1 MIRVF
6 VYHTAWASALLL
18 VFGKWAMREP
28 LAAGQVTET
37 RLPRFLFLYVSAILI
52 WNRPIGEFVGYENY
66 IKMNTQRR
74 VYNWMQIMKQKIT
87 SVWDTTFSNFCL
99 TILIFLL
106 SLGNSSILYLLP
118 LGVGMDFFVLI
129 YSVYLWNKKTF
140 SQMQKDKLLFIHAKE
155 LESSLKDEYL
165 TEISRFRMYKEG
177 NRFGTKSISIYIST
191 DLFNASTSYSFFSEE
206 SIVLLHGKFDVNET
220 IDRFTL
226 LHEMVHCIGHS
237 LFGIKQIATQW
248 HSNILFFTIIITS
261 IFMCFWWMILLG
273 TFLWFIMMFLETSI
287 ARKSREEMEADAVAL
302 MLFEHLYGKE
312 QKSMLARVITNRY
325 YDGIL
330 QKNLTERLYL
340 KNALW
345 SVSRFMSESD
355 REHFIERMDK
365 RISIG
370 EDRAKKLKSL
380 KLQVQKSQRIES
392 FNNGI
397 LTWQPTLYYLVFPLL
412 IILSWFT
419 TSKVAVL
426 MNISWWSVFFFLI
439 PMSLIVVFQK
449 RVKKTIILIKNL
461 VRETLNNKYD

>member
-1 MIRVF
+1 
-6 VYHTAWASALLL
+6 
-18 VFGKWAMREP
+18 
-28 LAAGQVTET
+28 
-37 RLPRFLFLYVSAILI
+37 
-52 WNRPIGEFVGYENY
+52 
-66 IKMNTQRR
+66 
-74 VYNWMQIMKQKIT
+74 
-87 SVWDTTFSNFCL
+87 
-99 TILIFLL
+99 
-106 SLGNSSILYLLP
+106 
-118 LGVGMDFFVLI
+118 
-129 YSVYLWNKKTF
+129 
-140 SQMQKDKLLFIHAKE
+140 
-155 LESSLKDEYL
+155 
-165 TEISRFRMYKEG
+165 
-177 NRFGTKSISIYIST
+177 
-191 DLFNASTSYSFFSEE
+191 
-206 SIVLLHGKFDVNET
+206 
-220 IDRFTL
+220 
-226 LHEMVHCIGHS
+226 
-237 LFGIKQIATQW
+237 
-248 HSNILFFTIIITS
+248 
-261 IFMCFWWMILLG
+261 
-273 TFLWFIMMFLETSI
+273 MMFLETSI